1 MSLTRDLGLPLPVVL
16 PPPLN
21 NVGTIGGFAP
31 GDLALEAR
39 AADCSFPLPLERPLI
54 FVLSPML
61 GTLDFVGLGLI
72 PPAN

>member
-1 MSLTRDLGLPLPVVL
+1 MSLTRDLGLPLPVGL
-16 PPPLN
+16 PPPLD

-39 AADCSFPLPLERPLI
+39 AADCSFPLPPERPL
-54 FVLSPML
+54 VLTFAPML

-72 PPAN
+72 PPTN